1 MHQLTCPPCTSH
13 YQCEEYNKST
23 LCSRLLSP
31 FTHPQRKATSSYP
44 ILSLPMQCS
53 IQNFFIERG
62 KGILKF
68 TNQVDVLKNH
78 TYCLQLG
85 YIHSSRK
92 QLMCSGQLV
101 YTSPLLVVSTA
112 RYLWLCTCT
121 AHLAL
126 SSKCSMYSSTIPIA
140 CTCMQDHDI
149 RAPPLFAFYSAAGRR
164 STAL

>member
-1 MHQLTCPPCTSH
+1 MPYIPRA
-13 YQCEEYNKST
+13 
-23 LCSRLLSP
+23 RLL
-31 FTHPQRKATSSYP
+31 H
-44 ILSLPMQCS
+44 I
-53 IQNFFIERG
+53 
-62 KGILKF
+62 
-68 TNQVDVLKNH
+68 
-78 TYCLQLG
+78 YCLQLG

-92 QLMCSGQLV
+92 QLTCSGQQV

-126 SSKCSMYSSTIPIA
+126 SSKCSMCSSTIAIV
-140 CTCMQDHDI
+140 CVQDHDI